1 MTCCAP
7 VSGCVQ
13 RLPEAVVILECT
25 SYRCHSGS
33 TVRRR
38 HYFRCCYSEPC
49 PWMETASMGGSIT
62 RATADSLHA
71 LIAVLRPAA
80 SLRGWPGKDFSG
92 MRSHSPTVSPH
103 NCPGPAY
110 PGMRTRPCLFQ
121 SEVPGSNANPWKWTV
136 EHIIYKAFRSH
147 LLPPK
152 HFTEDGNILQLANLP
167 DLYKV
172 FERCWLW
179 SPGDSGVVCS
189 SFCVLM
195 SVGRTFTS
203 PMPSH

>member
-1 MTCCAP
+1 MDMESLYTQNHLGDRTRPEMTCGAP

-13 RLPEAVVILECT
+13 RLPEPVVILECT

-38 HYFRCCYSEPC
+38 HYFRCCYGEHC
-49 PWMETASMGGSIT
+49 PRMETASMGGSIT
-62 RATADSLHA
+62 EPRLSLFT
-71 LIAVLRPAA
+71 LSLLCSGRRIPARLA
-80 SLRGWPGKDFSG
+80 WKRDLSG

-103 NCPGPAY
+103 NSPGPAY
-110 PGMRTRPCLFQ
+110 PGTWTQPCLFQ
-121 SEVPGSNANPWKWTV
+121 SEVPGSSANPWKWTV
-136 EHIIYKAFRSH
+136 EHVLYKAFRSH

-172 FERCWLW
+172 FERC
-179 SPGDSGVVCS
+179 
-189 SFCVLM
+189 
-195 SVGRTFTS
+195 
-203 PMPSH
+203 

>member
-1 MTCCAP
+1 MLLQWALSPNGNSFHGGKHHKSHGWFSSCSHRCAQACSIP
-7 VSGCVQ
+7 E
-13 RLPEAVVILECT
+13 RLAWKRDL
-25 SYRCHSGS
+25 
-33 TVRRR
+33 
-38 HYFRCCYSEPC
+38 
-49 PWMETASMGGSIT
+49 
-62 RATADSLHA
+62 
-71 LIAVLRPAA
+71 
-80 SLRGWPGKDFSG
+80 SG

-195 SVGRTFTS
+195 LVGRTFTS
-203 PMPSH
+203 PTPSH